1 MLETSQEKIVATTSL
16 FALIIGTI
24 YATFRIKIRHD
35 YNYEVFIALLLSL
48 VSVALTIY
56 NLSCVISG
64 GCTVWSWLLT
74 LLIGAS
80 AILSVVLYGQLFEKE
95 GGRED
100 APVQRRV
107 RLVDASG
114 EWL

>member
-24 YATFRIKIRHD
+24 YATLRIKVRHD
-35 YNYEVFIALLLSL
+35 YSYHIFIAFLISL
-48 VSVALTIY
+48 ASLGLTLY
-56 NLSCVISG
+56 NLSCVVSG
-64 GCTVWSWLLT
+64 GCTIWSWLLT

-80 AILSVVLYGQLFEKE
+80 AILSVVLYGMLFERE

-100 APVQRRV
+100 APYVRPI

>member
-24 YATFRIKIRHD
+24 YATFRIKVKTESTYHI
-35 YNYEVFIALLLSL
+35 FIAFLISL
-48 VSVALTIY
+48 GSIGLTLY
-56 NLSCVISG
+56 NLSCVQSG
-64 GCTVWSWLLT
+64 GCTVWSWMLT

-80 AILSVVLYGQLFEKE
+80 AIISVVLYGQLFERE

-107 RLVDASG
+107 RIVDASG